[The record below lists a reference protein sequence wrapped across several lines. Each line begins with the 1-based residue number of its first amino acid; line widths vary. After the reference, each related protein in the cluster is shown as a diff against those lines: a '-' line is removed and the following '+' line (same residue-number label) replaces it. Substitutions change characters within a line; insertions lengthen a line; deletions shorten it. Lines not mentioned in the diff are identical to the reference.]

1 MAAIRRT
8 VQDFMAAIRAQGKNA
23 NGTSTNLYGAT
34 QNADG
39 SVTVTKNGVTLY
51 ARLVY
56 NQGNQIVGAQGDANQ
71 DSMTVVSAE
80 GATAVGSVTN
90 FLSTLI

>member
-1 MAAIRRT
+1 MAAIRRN

-23 NGTSTNLYGAT
+23 NGTSPNLYGAT

-39 SVTVTKNGVTLY
+39 SVTVTKNGSTLY
-51 ARLVY
+51 SRIIY
-56 NQGNQIVGAQGDANQ
+56 NMGNQIVGAQGDGNQ

-80 GATAVGSVTN
+80 GVTAVGSVTN
-90 FLSTLI
+90 FLSTLT

>member
-71 DSMTVVSAE
+71 DSMTVISAE

>member
-39 SVTVTKNGVTLY
+39 SVTVTKNGMTLY
-51 ARLVY
+51 SKILY
-56 NQGNQIVGAQGDANQ
+56 NQGNQIVGAQGDGNQ
-71 DSMTVVSAE
+71 DSMTVISAE